1 MKKWFVIVFISVFTV
16 ALAKSPITVKLKESS
31 DNSEVRGILGALGA
45 YQVTSTIYADS
56 LDAKY
61 YSLWMVVCKGEES
74 QRKLMGYYPVQ
85 TDSTVIMLTAFPKDS
100 TNVVIYA
107 DRING
112 VPRRLVNTP
121 TEGRLLIGCDYRW
134 EFGENDT
141 IPLMGYSSG
150 IHSKV
155 NLGNGIVAD
164 RFDICGLRFSM
175 VRPSLW
181 REKYGLSDYLYFEV
195 IPVKKMNFTTN

>member
-1 MKKWFVIVFISVFTV
+1 MKKWIVIVFISLFTV
-16 ALAKSPITVKLKESS
+16 ALAKNPITVKYNESS
-31 DNSEVRGILGALGA
+31 DNPEIRGILGALDA
-45 YQVTSTIYADS
+45 YQVTSTLYADS

-61 YSLWMVVCKGEES
+61 YSLWMVICKGEET
-74 QRKLMGYYPVQ
+74 QRRLMGYYPIQ
-85 TDSTVIMLTAFPKDS
+85 TDSTVIMLTAVPKDS

-112 VPRRLVNTP
+112 APRHQVNIP
-121 TEGRLLIGCDYRW
+121 TAGRLLIGCDYSW

-141 IPLMGYSSG
+141 IPLIGYSSG
-150 IHSKV
+150 IHSKI

-164 RFDICGLRFSM
+164 RFDICGLRFSKE
-175 VRPSLW
+175 RPLLW

-195 IPVKKMNFTTN
+195 IPVKNMKFY